1 MTRFSTV
8 RSQGG
13 LVALLLAVAILTTV
27 ATTLVIRQANAV
39 RSAGNKI
46 ALTNQRLEAIRL
58 GLINFVT
65 VNSRLPCPAD
75 GALPEGD
82 LLAGVPALSAAPPI
96 CGKYDGTVPW
106 SALGI
111 ASPDALDGWGRKFS
125 YRVFIGADD
134 LKNLTGINMQVKN
147 GSATTTSPVGFVLIS
162 HGATGYGAWSSGG
175 GARLTLPN
183 PQNGAETANASVPI
197 TRIYYQLPVTGVS
210 DPTIAPTALTHFD
223 DQVVFMTIADLK
235 SAAGLPPLP

>member
-1 MTRFSTV
+1 MMRFSSG
-8 RSQGG
+8 RDQRG

-46 ALTNQRLEAIRL
+46 ALTNQRLEVIRL
-58 GLINFVT
+58 SLVNFVT

-75 GALPEGD
+75 GALLEGA
-82 LLAGVPALSAAPPI
+82 LLAGVSALTAAPPA
-96 CGKYDGTVPW
+96 CSKYDGTVPW

-111 ASPDALDGWGRKFS
+111 ASSDALDGWGRKFS

-134 LKNLTGINMQVKN
+134 LSNPAPINMKIVD
-147 GSATTTSPVGFVLIS
+147 GATTAEYVGFVLIS
-162 HGATGYGAWSSGG
+162 HGATGYGAWPSGG
-175 GARLTLPN
+175 VARLTMPN
-183 PQNGAETANASVPI
+183 PLNGAETANASVPNLP
-197 TRIYYQLPVTGVS
+197 IYYRRPVTGVS
-210 DPTIAPTALTHFD
+210 DPTVAPTALTHFD

-235 SAAGLPPLP
+235 SAAGLPP

>member
-1 MTRFSTV
+1 
-8 RSQGG
+8 
-13 LVALLLAVAILTTV
+13 VALLLAVAILTTV

-65 VNSRLPCPAD
+65 VNGRLPCPAD

-82 LLAGVPALSAAPPI
+82 LLAGVPALSAAPPV
-96 CGKYDGTVPW
+96 CSKYDGTVPW

-125 YRVFIGADD
+125 YRVFNGAND
-134 LKNLTGINMQVKN
+134 LSNLTAINMKVVN
-147 GSATTTSPVGFVLIS
+147 GAITSQYVGFALIS

-175 GARLTLPN
+175 GARLTMPN

-197 TRIYYQLPVTGVS
+197 TPIYYQLPVTGVS

-235 SAAGLPPLP
+235 SAAGLPP